1 MNLDDAAREL
11 IGAGTDATLV
21 TLNPDG
27 SPQVTVV
34 WMALES
40 TPDGDELVSAHLT
53 EYRKTRNIRRD
64 PRVAVTILSPRQPG
78 QQTPYLAITG
88 TARIVEGGAPELL
101 KKLAK
106 ADARQR
112 RTLPP
117 AQFAAGTAH
126 PHPDRQGGRLRS
138 LGVLTANKL
147 SRRSP
152 RVPSCEAT
160 MQGGDAAMSARA
172 KSRVSRWFVLLFAT
186 LTVCGAVLA
195 TPATA
200 IDTPIGRLVHAVKM
214 PVPYAMGLSFV
225 FKGVTPTGDAYEP
238 RNSDAPDA
246 LQYAIQNVPAGAT
259 VNGGVWWDCYRD
271 LVSNVV
277 LVDKVTGF
285 HLAQWNL

>member
-1 MNLDDAAREL
+1 
-11 IGAGTDATLV
+11 
-21 TLNPDG
+21 
-27 SPQVTVV
+27 
-34 WMALES
+34 
-40 TPDGDELVSAHLT
+40 
-53 EYRKTRNIRRD
+53 
-64 PRVAVTILSPRQPG
+64 
-78 QQTPYLAITG
+78 
-88 TARIVEGGAPELL
+88 
-101 KKLAK
+101 
-106 ADARQR
+106 
-112 RTLPP
+112 
-117 AQFAAGTAH
+117 
-126 PHPDRQGGRLRS
+126 
-138 LGVLTANKL
+138 
-147 SRRSP
+147 
-152 RVPSCEAT
+152 

-285 HLAQWNL
+285 HLEQWNL